1 LTLEGLGV
9 PKLGNPVARG
19 DHLIRIKIDIPTKLG
34 NEEREALEKL
44 KEKLIGNAS
53 KGGIS
58 DILGGIFGNQK

>member
-19 DHLIRIKIDIPTKLG
+19 DHLIRIKIDIPTKIG

-44 KEKLIGNAS
+44 KEKQFGNTA
-53 KGGIS
+53 KGGIG
-58 DILGGIFGNQK
+58 DILGGIFGNH